1 MGTLLPV
8 HEPPQIM
15 DEQPPPA
22 ACTIAG
28 SDSGGGAGIQAD
40 LKTFAALGVW
50 GTTVITA
57 VTAQNTRGVLGYAM
71 VPEETVLLQLE
82 AVLADFDIRA
92 IKTGML
98 GTAGMIRAVARH
110 LPGGIPLVVDPVMVA
125 TSGSRLLDEE
135 ATGVLLCE
143 LLPRATVVTPNIDEA
158 MVLAGTDRIGT
169 VAEMEA
175 AGKRI
180 LALGPEYVVMKGGH
194 LPGDEAVDLLI
205 GPRGVQSLAAPKYPR
220 EVHGSG
226 CCFSAALA
234 GYLALGCS
242 MEDAF
247 AGAKAFITG
256 AIRDAV
262 PSRSGR
268 YSVRPGGRRDPDST

>member
-1 MGTLLPV
+1 
-8 HEPPQIM
+8 M

-28 SDSGGGAGIQAD
+28 SDPGAGAGIQAD

-57 VTAQNTRGVLGYAM
+57 VTAQNTRGVLGYTM
-71 VPEETVLLQLE
+71 VPEEHVLLQLE

-98 GTAGMIRAVARH
+98 GTAGMIRAVARR
-110 LPGGIPLVVDPVMVA
+110 LPRDIPLVVDPVMVA
-125 TSGSRLLDEE
+125 TSGGRLFDDK

-143 LLPRATVVTPNIDEA
+143 LLPRATVVTPNLEEA
-158 MVLAGTDRIGT
+158 RVLSGVDRIGT

-175 AGKRI
+175 AGRRI
-180 LALGPEYVVMKGGH
+180 LALGPDYVVMKGGH

-205 GPRGVQSLAAPKYPR
+205 GHGKVVRLAGQRYPR
-220 EVHGSG
+220 DVHGSG
-226 CCFSAALA
+226 CCFSAAITA
-234 GYLALGCS
+234 YLALGCS
-242 MEDAF
+242 VEDAF
-247 AGAKAFITG
+247 AGAKAFTAD

-262 PSRSGR
+262 PGRSGR
-268 YSVRPGGRRDPDST
+268 YSVLPGGKRETG

>member
-1 MGTLLPV
+1 
-8 HEPPQIM
+8 M

-57 VTAQNTRGVLGYAM
+57 VTAQNTRGVLGYTM
-71 VPEETVLLQLE
+71 VPEDTVLLEIE
-82 AVLADFDIRA
+82 AVLADFPVRA

-110 LPGGIPLVVDPVMVA
+110 LPREIPLVVDPVMVA
-125 TSGSRLLDEE
+125 TSGARLLDEE

-158 MVLAGTDRIGT
+158 LVLAGTDRIGT

-205 GPRGVQSLAAPKYPR
+205 GHGAVVTLSGPKYPR

-226 CCFSAALA
+226 CCFSAALV

-242 MEDAF
+242 VEDAF
-247 AGAKAFITG
+247 VKSKAFISV

-262 PSRSGR
+262 PGRSGR

>member
-1 MGTLLPV
+1 MYST
-8 HEPPQIM
+8 
-15 DEQPPPA
+15 PPPA

-28 SDSGGGAGIQAD
+28 SDPGGGAGIQAD

-57 VTAQNTRGVLGYAM
+57 VTAQNTRGVLGYTM
-71 VPEETVLLQLE
+71 VPEEHVLLQLE

-110 LPGGIPLVVDPVMVA
+110 LPRDIPLVVDPVMVA
-125 TSGSRLLDEE
+125 TSGGRLFDEE

-143 LLPRATVVTPNIDEA
+143 LLPRATVVTPNLEEA
-158 MVLAGTDRIGT
+158 LVLSGTDRIRT
-169 VAEMEA
+169 VAEMEE
-175 AGKRI
+175 AGRKI

-194 LPGDEAVDLLI
+194 LPGEEAVDLLLGRGEVVRLA
-205 GPRGVQSLAAPKYPR
+205 GPRYPR
-220 EVHGSG
+220 DVHGSG
-226 CCFSAALA
+226 CSFSAALTA
-234 GYLALGCS
+234 YLALGCS
-242 MEDAF
+242 VEEAF
-247 AGAKAFITG
+247 ARAKAFIG
-256 AIRDAV
+256 VAIRDAV

-268 YSVRPGGRRDPDST
+268 YSVRPGGRRDRDSR